1 MRKLLFFA
9 VLITGCSAKYTPTA
23 GSIAIKRE
31 TKKMLESK
39 VDKMAGATTDGRT
52 YYFILNQNNTFAA
65 VIDMDDSKQYDF
77 CAGTYQNNSDTLNLN
92 YYKNYKSKYLT
103 DRAVINN
110 FSKEIVFI
118 DNADSTRNTKIK
130 ILNQL

>member
-9 VLITGCSAKYTPTA
+9 VLITGCSAKYTPTE

-31 TKKMLESK
+31 TKKMLNAK
-39 VDKMAGATTDGRT
+39 LDKMAGATTDGRT

-103 DRAVINN
+103 DRAVIDN
-110 FSKEIVFI
+110 FNKEIVFLG
-118 DNADSTRNTKIK
+118 DDSTKNTTIK